1 MTDDDHHDLDH
12 DLNPMPERSYTA
24 MTRRCLKCEKAFESE
39 WSGER
44 VCSLCKRQNIWRS
57 GTTFTPDYEVHRRR

>member
-24 MTRRCLKCEKAFESE
+24 MTRRCLKCEKPFESE
-39 WSGER
+39 WSRMQNGRRSER
-44 VCSLCKRQNIWRS
+44 LFQYLKHLGPQYP
-57 GTTFTPDYEVHRRR
+57 T